1 MMKKFPLKVV
11 STSSTTAKIKKII
24 LLLLIFLF
32 SSFFAFSQE
41 ILTASV
47 YFKNVSD
54 FYATIKDYEAD
65 LDIKANRQN
74 MSGKVSFKKPNL
86 LRIDFTNPEEQVI
99 CFNGDLLTI
108 YLPGSAAILNQSVD
122 SNSSAGGANLAT
134 SQGLTLLSRYY
145 SVRYEIGQDP
155 LPLDEGSDENV
166 IKLVLY
172 RRNSA
177 EAFSQIKLAVSADS
191 KLIRRITA
199 TTPQNDVFTFDF
211 KNYVLNQG
219 ISDQRFIYDPP
230 SSANNYN
237 NFLYSE

>member
-1 MMKKFPLKVV
+1 MTKKFSIAAL
-11 STSSTTAKIKKII
+11 I
-24 LLLLIFLF
+24 LIF
-32 SSFFAFSQE
+32 SSFLSFSQE

-47 YFKNVSD
+47 YFKSVSD

-86 LRIDFTNPEEQVI
+86 LRIDFTNPSEQVI
-99 CFNGDLLTI
+99 CFNGDTLTI

-134 SQGLTLLSRYY
+134 SQGLALLNRYY
-145 SVRYEIGQDP
+145 TARYEIGQDP
-155 LPLDEGSDENV
+155 VPLEDGSDEKV
-166 IKLVLY
+166 VKLVLY
-172 RRNSA
+172 RRNST

-199 TTPQNDVFTFDF
+199 TTPQGDVFTFDF

-219 ISDQRFIYDPP
+219 ISDQRFIYDAP

>member
-1 MMKKFPLKVV
+1 MN
-11 STSSTTAKIKKII
+11 STAAKTKKIFSF
-24 LLLLIFLF
+24 LLIFLF
-32 SSFFAFSQE
+32 SSFLSFSQE

-47 YFKNVSD
+47 YFKSVSD
-54 FYATIKDYEAD
+54 FYATIQDYEAD

-134 SQGLTLLSRYY
+134 SQGLALMSRYY

-155 LPLDEGSDENV
+155 VPLEDGSDENV